1 MKKTAQENKDVELE
15 AITAEEED
23 DFLEDVRV
31 MDESE
36 VSALQAT
43 VEFIGRNYINF
54 NPRDNEAGYPSYNPR
69 HDSVYR
75 YVENQ
80 DGYTVHY
87 TYPKDYKTVV
97 ASFWTQ
103 YEDEDG
109 KTRFS
114 LQHIDLTSVMKPILA
129 YNKSRGY
136 LPPPPRNSA
145 PVPVIETKDDF

>member
-1 MKKTAQENKDVELE
+1 MIENNKKTDAVELE
-15 AITAEEED
+15 AMTTEEED
-23 DFLEDVRV
+23 DLLAEVRA
-31 MDESE
+31 MDDEE

-43 VEFIGRNYINF
+43 VEFIGRNPIYF
-54 NPRDNEAGYPSYNPR
+54 NPRPNEGGYPKYSPR

-87 TYPKDYKTVV
+87 SYPKDYKTVV

-103 YEDEDG
+103 YEGEDG
-109 KTRFS
+109 KTHFS
-114 LQHIDLTSVMKPILA
+114 LQHINLTKLMKPILA

-136 LPPPPRNSA
+136 LPPPPRNS
-145 PVPVIETKDDF
+145 VPVIETKDDF